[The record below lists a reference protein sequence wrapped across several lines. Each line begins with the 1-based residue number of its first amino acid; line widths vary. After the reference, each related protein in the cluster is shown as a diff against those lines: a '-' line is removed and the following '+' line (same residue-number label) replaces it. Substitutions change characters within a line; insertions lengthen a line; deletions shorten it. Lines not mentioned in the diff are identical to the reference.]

1 MKQQQTVLIIDDD
14 ADDRLFLTEAITDVS
29 PESRMHSCNSGIE
42 ALDLLSKKKI
52 ALPDFIFLDLNMP
65 KMNGKECLVELKKL
79 LRQTLT
85 KIIIMS
91 TSDMKRDIDDALTL
105 GAHLFL
111 TKPGTYTELCN
122 HVKKIIHC
130 KPASLSCHLK

>member
-1 MKQQQTVLIIDDD
+1 
-14 ADDRLFLTEAITDVS
+14 
-29 PESRMHSCNSGIE
+29 MHSCNSGLE

-85 KIIIMS
+85 KIIVMS
-91 TSDMKRDIDDALTL
+91 TSDMKRDIEDALQL
-105 GAHLFL
+105 GAHLFF
-111 TKPGTYTELCN
+111 TKPGTYTELCS
-122 HVKKIIHC
+122 HVKKIINC
-130 KPASLSCHLK
+130 KSVQLPFLMK

>member
-29 PESRMHSCNSGIE
+29 PGSHMHSCNSGIE

-85 KIIIMS
+85 KIIVMS
-91 TSDMKRDIDDALTL
+91 TSDMKRDIEDALAL
-105 GAHLFL
+105 GAHLFF
-111 TKPGTYTELCN
+111 TKPGTYTELCS
-122 HVKKIIHC
+122 HVKKII
-130 KPASLSCHLK
+130 LSKTTPLSFTLK

>member
-14 ADDRLFLTEAITDVS
+14 ADDRFFLTEAITDVS
-29 PESRMHSCNSGIE
+29 PESRMHSCNSGLE

-65 KMNGKECLVELKKL
+65 KMNGKECLVELKKI
-79 LRQTLT
+79 LRLTLT

-91 TSDMKRDIDDALTL
+91 TSDMKRDIDDALKL
-105 GAHLFL
+105 GAHLFI
-111 TKPGTYTELCN
+111 TKPATYTELCN
-122 HVKKIIHC
+122 HVKKIFHS
-130 KPASLSCHLK
+130 KSAPLSFNLK

>member
-1 MKQQQTVLIIDDD
+1 MIQQQTVLIIDDD

-29 PESRMHSCNSGIE
+29 PGSHMHSCNSGIE

-65 KMNGKECLVELKKL
+65 KMNGKECLVELKKI

-85 KIIIMS
+85 KVIVMS
-91 TSDMKRDIDDALTL
+91 TSDMKRDIEDALSL
-105 GAHLFL
+105 GAHLFF
-111 TKPGTYTELCN
+111 TKPSTYTELCN
-122 HVKKIIHC
+122 YVKKIIYS
-130 KPASLSCHLK
+130 KTTPLSFTLK

>member
-1 MKQQQTVLIIDDD
+1 MKQQQRILIIDDD
-14 ADDRLFLTEAITDVS
+14 ADDRLFLSEAINDVS
-29 PESRMHSCNSGIE
+29 PDSRMHSCNSGIE

-85 KIIIMS
+85 KIIVMS
-91 TSDMKRDIDDALTL
+91 TSDMKRDVEDALRL
-105 GAHLFL
+105 GAHLFI
-111 TKPGTYTELCN
+111 TKPGSYSELCN

-130 KPASLSCHLK
+130 KSLPISFNLK

>member
-14 ADDRLFLTEAITDVS
+14 ADDRLFLTEAITDVV
-29 PESRMHSCNSGIE
+29 PGSRMHSCNSGIE

-65 KMNGKECLVELKKL
+65 KMNGKECLVELKGL
-79 LRQTLT
+79 LRQTFT

-91 TSDMKRDIDDALTL
+91 TSDMKRDIDDALKL
-105 GAHLFL
+105 GAHVFF

-122 HVKKIIHC
+122 HVKKIFYC
-130 KPASLSCHLK
+130 KSAPLSFELK